1 MAEDNLDNTE
11 VDVKDIPDI
20 VATLETVGR
29 SLATPKNAK
38 ELTKLLNKLKAAVL
52 GLTNLVKDNTEE

>member
-38 ELTKLLNKLKAAVL
+38 ELTKLLNKLKGAVL
-52 GLTNLVKDNTEE
+52 GLPKD